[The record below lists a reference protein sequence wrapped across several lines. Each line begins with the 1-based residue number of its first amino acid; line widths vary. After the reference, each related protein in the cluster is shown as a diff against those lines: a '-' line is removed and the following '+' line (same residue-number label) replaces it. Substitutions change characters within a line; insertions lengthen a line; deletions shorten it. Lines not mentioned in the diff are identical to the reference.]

1 MPFSKAAVRPTT
13 ALRELLARPGVLH
26 MPGCY
31 DALTA
36 RLIELAGFDCA
47 AISGFAVEA
56 AHLGGPDIGLMTM
69 TELTQ
74 QAGRITDAVDIP
86 VISDVDTGFG
96 GIQNIHRT
104 IRAAENAGLA
114 GVHIEDQATPKRC
127 PVLPGRILVPIEEA
141 SDRIAVAVVAR
152 RDPDFVIIARTDGDS
167 VSFED
172 QIERANA
179 YLKAGADLVM
189 PMMIQYNG
197 SSFWDLSPDRQM
209 EVIQDATAAINGPT
223 MYVGDAPEGYSA
235 VDLGEIGVK
244 IVSPSALA
252 LEAATEGVRAVLEE
266 YRASHSSARYFADKP
281 NRLRAGRPILDAVR
295 VGYYLELEE
304 RFAKQQS

>member
-1 MPFSKAAVRPTT
+1 MTFSKNTVRSTT
-13 ALRELLARPGVLH
+13 ALRTLLSRPGVLH

-31 DALTA
+31 DALSA

-56 AHLGGPDIGLMTM
+56 THLGGPDIGLMTM

-74 QAGRITDAVDIP
+74 QAGRITEAVDIP

-114 GVHIEDQATPKRC
+114 GVHIEDQALPKRC
-127 PVLPGRILVPIEEA
+127 PVLPGRVLVSIEEA
-141 SDRIAVAVVAR
+141 SDRIAVAVEAR

-179 YLKAGADLVM
+179 YMKAGADLVM
-189 PMMIQYNG
+189 PMMVQYND
-197 SSFWDLSPDRQM
+197 SSFSDLTPDRQM
-209 EVIQDATAAINGPT
+209 GVIQEAAAAIDGPV
-223 MYVGDAPEGYSA
+223 MYVGDAPEGYSSA
-235 VDLGEIGVK
+235 DLGEVGVK
-244 IVSPSALA
+244 IASPSALT
-252 LEAATEGVRAVLEE
+252 LEAAVEAVRAVLEQ
-266 YRASHSSARYFADKP
+266 YRSSYSSAGYFADKP
-281 NRLRAGRPILDAVR
+281 NRLKAGRPILDTVR
-295 VGYYLELEE
+295 VGYYLDLEE
-304 RFAKQQS
+304 RYTRQRA